1 MCVTQMI
8 RLWSNENGLQ
18 VCTRCAPK
26 GQINP
31 AQGNA
36 LGRIDIVFPRVP
48 LRPWRR
54 STLGWVGLP
63 LRGAPSILIY
73 SWEHLPLPSITRG
86 FAPGY
91 RPPGLQPGLMVPGSG
106 PRGRRMNV

>member
-36 LGRIDIVFPRVP
+36 LGRIDIAFPRVP
-48 LRPWRR
+48 LRLGGVALPWAE
-54 STLGWVGLP
+54 LICP
-63 LRGAPSILIY
+63 FGAHSISPIVR
-73 SWEHLPLPSITRG
+73 EI
-86 FAPGY
+86 
-91 RPPGLQPGLMVPGSG
+91 LMG
-106 PRGRRMNV
+106 